1 MRGEGGGHAVVRLV
15 RGVVLS
21 VVLSLIL
28 SGCMSGEER
37 RAAMRRNE
45 AAAAQVRA
53 ELARRPD
60 VVRVEVLY
68 SNYITEPGAASANIA
83 VKPGR
88 DFEPVVEAAVR
99 LFWQSRI
106 SPLNSISI
114 GIVDAADK
122 QRGEIRDFDPLEE
135 DRAVLE
141 ARYGPRPVPEE
152 EWIQW

>member
-45 AAAAQVRA
+45 AAAAQVQA

-60 VVRVEVLY
+60 VVRAEVDY
-68 SNYITEPGAASANIA
+68 SNYITAPGAASANIA

-88 DFEPVVEAAVR
+88 DFEPVIDAAVR

-106 SPLNSISI
+106 SPLKSIRI

-122 QRGEIRDFDPLEE
+122 HRGEIRYFDPFKE
-135 DRAVLE
+135 DRAALE
-141 ARYGPRPVPEE
+141 AKYGPRPVPEE
-152 EWIQW
+152 EWIQR